1 MITGYSASFA
11 LSDKKDV
18 GLVGCPANKRI
29 IHQLAR
35 WLKNHF
41 LTLED
46 ADKGKKN
53 GGRRGTRTPDLL
65 CVRQLR

>member
-1 MITGYSASFA
+1 MITGYNASFA
-11 LSDKKDV
+11 LSDRKDV
-18 GLVGCPANKRI
+18 GLVGCPAIKRI
-29 IHQLAR
+29 IHQAAR
-35 WLKNHF
+35 WPQNDF

-46 ADKGKKN
+46 ADEGKKN